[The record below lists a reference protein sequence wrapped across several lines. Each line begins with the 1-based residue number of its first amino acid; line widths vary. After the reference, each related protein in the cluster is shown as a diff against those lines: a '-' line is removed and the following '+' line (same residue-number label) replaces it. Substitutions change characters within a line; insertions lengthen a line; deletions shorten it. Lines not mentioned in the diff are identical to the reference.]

1 MKGPLSRFSVA
12 TRASVGRN
20 VGAPLDDDASPN
32 SSELTNICST
42 PPGITLFPEPMLPDP
57 MVAAGLDPWEAP

>member
-1 MKGPLSRFSVA
+1 
-12 TRASVGRN
+12 